1 MNSLQFPNFS
11 SDNIKNNTLGDGV
24 HECTYGSIPS
34 LLASL
39 DSFFSRR
46 SLTPDTPLAFQADNS
61 LPNMIVLLWLLH
73 NKFRFFLLP
82 PTKDNESAWESI
94 PSFCSFLI
102 RADESHQDD
111 FLQDSP
117 PWDRLLRVEANQQGL
132 KGENKAIHHPEG
144 MMYVR
149 TSGSMGKSKI
159 VSYTLENLWGNA
171 RNCFERY
178 GFNPQDRVV
187 IPVPIFHL
195 YGLAAG
201 FLPTFMGGS
210 SIELQKNT
218 HLVKYLSRERIFH
231 PNIAFLTPL
240 LCAMLNKGKRDNTAY
255 RLIVT
260 AGQKIQQRLFESF
273 DKKFGG
279 CLVNLYG
286 SSEMGAVCASTPDDP
301 TELKSLTIGQA
312 MPGVETRLETPKD
325 AINQGEISENQGG
338 LLFVRHPFGFSGYVD
353 EEGTF
358 RVEHEA
364 DRWYETG
371 DWAEANPDG
380 GIRIIGRAD
389 NQVNRSGYL
398 VSLAEIETK
407 ISELPQISG
416 VVVLAL
422 EEETQRGQTLV
433 AVCVLDTDNS
443 SSVASSNEESPML
456 TNKTSEDIQHDC
468 HEILP
473 PHAVPD
479 QILLF
484 PSLPNLPSGKVD
496 LQSLKLAVVK
506 KLGNRNGLSV
516 NEPPPEERQPEL
528 S

>member
-1 MNSLQFPNFS
+1 MHSSQFPNFS
-11 SDNIKNNTLGDGV
+11 SDSIKNNTLGDGI

-34 LLASL
+34 LLTSL
-39 DSFFSRR
+39 DSFFSRH
-46 SLTPDTPLAFQADNS
+46 SLTPDTTLAFQADNS
-61 LPNMIVLLWLLH
+61 LPSMIVLLWLLH
-73 NKFRFFLLP
+73 HKFRFFLLP
-82 PTKDNESAWESI
+82 PTQANESAWESI
-94 PSFCSFLI
+94 PSFCSFLM
-102 RADESHQDD
+102 RADESHRDN

-117 PWDRLLRVEANQQGL
+117 PWDRLLRVEENQQRL
-132 KGENKAIHHPEG
+132 KGEDKTIHHPEG

-171 RNCFERY
+171 RNCFECY
-178 GFNPQDRVV
+178 GFTPQDRVM

-195 YGLAAG
+195 YGLAAA
-201 FLPTFMGGS
+201 FLPAFMGGS
-210 SIELQKNT
+210 NIELQKNT

-231 PNIAFLTPL
+231 PNIAFLNPL
-240 LCAMLNKGKRDNTAY
+240 LCSMLNKGKRDNTAY

-260 AGQKIQQRLFESF
+260 STQKIQQRLFETF

-279 CLVNLYG
+279 CLVNQYG
-286 SSEMGAVCASTPDDP
+286 CSEMGAVSVSLPNDP
-301 TELKSLTIGQA
+301 FDLKSLTIGQA
-312 MPGVETRLETPKD
+312 MPGVETRVEIPKD
-325 AINQGEISENQGG
+325 TNHQGEISENQGG

-364 DRWYETG
+364 DQWYETG
-371 DWAEANPDG
+371 DWAVANPDG
-380 GIRIIGRAD
+380 EIRIIGRAD

-398 VSLAEIETK
+398 VSLAEIESK

-416 VVVLAL
+416 VVVVAL

-433 AVCVLDTDNS
+433 AVCVLDTEDS
-443 SSVASSNEESPML
+443 SSVGKQPSSNEESPML
-456 TNKTSEDIQHDC
+456 TNKISEDIRRDC
-468 HEILP
+468 DEILP

-479 QILLF
+479 QVLLF

-506 KLGNRNGLSV
+506 KLGKQSR
-516 NEPPPEERQPEL
+516 
-528 S
+528 